1 MILLGDSY
9 LIFHSESKVSFIS
22 LAKTAVAYDDNVVM
36 KIFCS
41 HGSAALDGDVCWSMV
56 IQVVVLL
63 VCMRGDIGAVG
74 FSLAAWL
81 AIERSGRCVYYC
93 SSDEG

>member
-1 MILLGDSY
+1 MILLG
-9 LIFHSESKVSFIS
+9 ESKVSFIS
-22 LAKTAVAYDDNVVM
+22 LAKTAVAYDDNVVV

-41 HGSAALDGDVCWSMV
+41 HGSAAVDGDVCWSMV
-56 IQVVVLL
+56 IQVVVRL